1 LATFRQNDSAKT
13 MGSLKVSKSATIE
26 FGCHACGGEVPE
38 LKARALKSIVGSDC
52 TPAVGNVRIGVCQAC
67 GLLQKD
73 ISPAWSEL
81 CAKIYGSYRIY
92 HQGAGQEQK
101 ARGTDGGQLKPRSE
115 LIADFLYNTRKL
127 PSAGS
132 ALDIG
137 SGNGP
142 FLRAMQNRFS
152 GWSLTGADVTDRF
165 RKQIET
171 IGPNVSFQLTKELLA
186 STDSFDVVSLVHCIE
201 HIPAPADY
209 LGRVKPHIARD
220 GVLLI
225 QVPDA
230 ELNPFDLVV
239 ADHSSHFF
247 KGTLR
252 AEVEA
257 AGYEVLACGNLVVD
271 KEITL
276 LAQPV
281 HNQLVAHFRTA
292 RLGATDI
299 ARRNL
304 AWLDATLECGER
316 LAATTRPLGVFGT
329 GIAGI
334 WIGNVIGNKLD
345 FYSDEDVV
353 RVGRDYFGVPI
364 IAPSAIP
371 AGATVFVCL
380 EPKLAKAIATRHSLP
395 DRHFVVP
402 PPVAMTA

>member
-1 LATFRQNDSAKT
+1 
-13 MGSLKVSKSATIE
+13 MGSLNVSKTATSV
-26 FGCHACGGEVPE
+26 FRCHACGGEVSE
-38 LKARALKSIVGSDC
+38 LKARALTSIVGSDC
-52 TPAVGNVRIGVCQAC
+52 TPAAGSVRVGACQAC

-81 CAKIYGSYRIY
+81 CAKIYSSYRIY
-92 HQGAGQEQK
+92 HQGAGHEQK

-115 LIADFLYNTRKL
+115 LIADFLCNTRKL
-127 PSAGS
+127 PQAGS

-142 FLRAMQNRFS
+142 FLRAMQKS
-152 GWSLTGADVTDRF
+152 LPGWSLTGADVTDRF

-171 IGPNVSFQLTKELLA
+171 IGPNVSFRLTDELLA
-186 STDSFDVVSLVHCIE
+186 STDGFDVVSLVHCIE

-209 LGRVKPHIARD
+209 LGRVKSHVAKD
-220 GVLLI
+220 GVVLI

-247 KGTLR
+247 KVTLR
-252 AEVEA
+252 AQVED
-257 AGYEVLACGNLVVD
+257 AGYEVLTCGNLVVD

-276 LAQPV
+276 LARPL
-281 HNQLVAHFRTA
+281 HNQLVTDLRTPQV
-292 RLGATDI
+292 GATDI
-299 ARRNL
+299 AKRNL
-304 AWLDATLECGER
+304 AWLDAILECGEQ
-316 LAATTRPLGVFGT
+316 LARGTRPLGVFGT

-334 WIGNVIGNKLD
+334 WIGNVIGNYLD
-345 FYSDEDVV
+345 FYSDEDEA

-364 IAPSAIP
+364 IAPSTIP
-371 AGATVFVCL
+371 VGATVFVCL
-380 EPKLAKAIATRHSLP
+380 EPKLAKSIATRHSLP

-402 PPVAMTA
+402 PPVTTARL

>member
-1 LATFRQNDSAKT
+1 MTSLEESKTATHTFR
-13 MGSLKVSKSATIE
+13 
-26 FGCHACGGEVPE
+26 CHACGGEVPE
-38 LKARALKSIVGSDC
+38 LKARAFTSIVGSDC
-52 TPAVGNVRIGVCQAC
+52 TPTSGSVRIGVCQAC

-73 ISPAWSEL
+73 ISPSWSEL

-92 HQGAGQEQK
+92 HQGAGHEQK
-101 ARGTDGGQLKPRSE
+101 ARGTDGSQFKPRSE
-115 LIADFLYNTRKL
+115 LIIDFLCNARKL
-127 PSAGS
+127 PQAAS

-142 FLRAMQNRFS
+142 FLRALWNRLP

-165 RKQIET
+165 RTQIET
-171 IGPNVSFQLTKELLA
+171 IGSNVSFRLTDELFA
-186 STDSFDVVSLVHCIE
+186 GTDCFDVVSLIHCIE

-209 LGRVKPHIARD
+209 LRGVKPHVAND

-247 KGTLR
+247 QATLR

-276 LAQPV
+276 VARPLHNQPVTRSRPAQP
-281 HNQLVAHFRTA
+281 
-292 RLGATDI
+292 GATDL

-316 LAATTRPLGVFGT
+316 LARGTHPLGVFGT

-334 WIGNVIGNKLD
+334 WIGNVIGNDLD
-345 FYSDEDVV
+345 FYCDEDMV
-353 RVGRDYFGVPI
+353 RVGHDYFGVPT

-371 AGATVFVCL
+371 VGATVYVCL
-380 EPKLAKAIATRHSLP
+380 EPKLAKSIATRHSLP
-395 DRHFVVP
+395 ERHFVVP
-402 PPVAMTA
+402 PPVAMTARS